1 MTALLRRALLLCS
14 LFTVSVWAPNVWAL
28 DLSQAWQL
36 ALNNDPTY
44 AASRANYRAQLQK
57 LPQAQAGL
65 LPNMSGSLTGAYLDS
80 RATGPLNQV
89 FTGSRSAWTLALTQ
103 PVFNWSALNTFQQSK
118 MVVAAA
124 EISLQLAY
132 QDLML
137 RLSQSYFDVL
147 TAQDSLAALLA
158 EQQSIGEQ
166 LASAKRRFELGNA
179 TITDA
184 LEAQARFDLISAN
197 IISAENEVT
206 NAQDALTRMIGIEPT
221 NLAALP
227 YTVNLPAPTPND
239 LSAWSNQASSAN
251 LDVVRARIQT
261 RITEYDVEIAK
272 SGHYPTV
279 SLSASSTSNTVGNT
293 QVRPFFDGRTID
305 NSVGLTLSVPIYS
318 GGGVNATVLEKT
330 ELQQKSVF
338 DLEAVRRRSVQLS
351 KQYFNGVKAGLARVK
366 GLQASEKSSLASLQA
381 NLTGYDV
388 GVRINL
394 DVLNAQQ
401 QLFVAKRDL
410 ARARYETLMAGLR
423 LRANSGSLSEADLF
437 AVAQMLRP
445 PGSAGTGIMY
455 DLPKGLNL
463 NRQNNNTNNASKAKA
478 N

>member
-1 MTALLRRALLLCS
+1 MNATLQRALQVFSLLTLCAI
-14 LFTVSVWAPNVWAL
+14 TQNAWAL

-44 AASRANYRAQLQK
+44 SAARASYRAQLQK
-57 LPQAQAGL
+57 IPQARAGL

-80 RATGPLNQV
+80 RATGALSQV
-89 FTGSRSAWTLALTQ
+89 YNGGRSAWTLALTQ

-118 MVVAAA
+118 MVVASA

-147 TAQDSLAALLA
+147 IAQDSLAALSA

-197 IISAENEVT
+197 IIGAENDVS
-206 NAQDALTRMIGIEPT
+206 NAEYALTRLIGQQPLD
-221 NLAALP
+221 LASLP
-227 YTVNLPAPTPND
+227 FTVTLPAPTPND
-239 LSAWSNQASSAN
+239 LTAWSNQASLAN
-251 LDVVRARIQT
+251 LDVVRARIQI
-261 RITEYDVEIAK
+261 RISEYDVEIAK

-279 SLSASSTSNTVGNT
+279 NLSASSTSNTVGNS
-293 QVRPFFDGRTID
+293 QIRPFYDGRTID
-305 NSVGLTLSVPIYS
+305 NAVGLTLNVPIYS

-330 ELQQKSVF
+330 ELQQKSVY
-338 DLEAVRRRSVQLS
+338 DLEAVRRRSLQLS
-351 KQYFNGVKAGLARVK
+351 KQYFSGVRSGLARVK

-401 QLFVAKRDL
+401 QLFIAKRDL

-423 LRANSGSLSEADLF
+423 LRANSGSLSEDDLL

-463 NRQNNNTNNASKAKA
+463 NWQAKGSGQSK
-478 N
+478 

>member
-1 MTALLRRALLLCS
+1 MLMTALLRHTRLLCS
-14 LFTVSVWAPNVWAL
+14 LLALCVLTPNVWAL
-28 DLSQAWQL
+28 DLSQAWNL
-36 ALNNDPTY
+36 ALTNDPTY
-44 AASRANYRAQLQK
+44 AAARANYRAQLQK

-80 RATGPLNQV
+80 RATGALGQV
-89 FTGSRSAWTLALTQ
+89 YNGSRSAWTLALTQ
-103 PVFNWSALNTFQQSK
+103 PIFNWSALNTFQQSK
-118 MVVAAA
+118 MVVAGA

-147 TAQDSLAALLA
+147 TAQDSLAALRA
-158 EQQSIGEQ
+158 EQQSINEQ

-179 TITDA
+179 TITDS

-197 IISAENEVT
+197 IISAENTVT
-206 NAQDALTRMIGIEPT
+206 NTEDALNRIIGIPPT
-221 NLAALP
+221 ELAALP
-227 YTVNLPAPTPND
+227 YTVKLPAPTPND
-239 LSAWSNQASSAN
+239 LSDWSKQASTAN
-251 LDVVRARIQT
+251 LDVVRARIQI

-272 SGHYPTV
+272 AGHYPTV
-279 SLSASSTSNTVGNT
+279 SLSASSTSNTVGNS
-293 QVRPFFDGRTID
+293 QIRPFYNGRTID
-305 NSVGLTLSVPIYS
+305 NSVGLTLSVPIYT

-351 KQYFNGVKAGLARVK
+351 KQYFNGVTAGLARVK

-423 LRANSGSLSEADLF
+423 LRANSGSLSEQDLL

-445 PGSAGTGIMY
+445 PGSPGTGIMY

-463 NRQNNNTNNASKAKA
+463 NRQPQSTNNKK
-478 N
+478 